1 MSQRLRRYRSHREL
15 ERCGTFDGGVFR
27 SRWYQG
33 LGDGMEWL
41 RLSLDGAQGA
51 EVRVWASDRPE
62 DAPPEPALA
71 RTAGDLIL
79 YGVRGRFLRFTV
91 TPGDGLREYELT
103 FPALSV
109 DQGLPA
115 VMQGDEGLRR
125 FLGVYQ
131 SLSMDL
137 GREFARFSRRLD
149 PQHPEALPSLYRWL
163 GADWALEAPEGLRGK
178 LLASAPRLNRLRG
191 TRRGLEL
198 LLEIAA
204 QGQGEIVESFRWRSL
219 PLSAGERAGCERL
232 YPADVTL
239 LLPRSL
245 PVGTVRFLERVLE
258 GFVPAGVSACV
269 RLTENGAVMDELCLL
284 DGNARL
290 TEPAPPALDE
300 SDLEDLTLEPV

>member
-15 ERCGTFDGGVFR
+15 GRCGEFDGGVFR
-27 SRWYQG
+27 SRWHQG
-33 LGDGMEWL
+33 LGSGMEWL

-51 EVRVWASDRPE
+51 EVRVWSSDRPE
-62 DAPPEPALA
+62 DAPPEPVLA
-71 RTAGDLIL
+71 RTGDDLIL

-91 TPGDGLREYELT
+91 TPGDGLRGYELA

-109 DQGLPA
+109 DEGLPA

-131 SLSMDL
+131 SLAMDL
-137 GREFARFSRRLD
+137 GREFAGFSRRLD
-149 PQHPEALPSLYRWL
+149 PQELEALPSLYRWL
-163 GADWALEAPEGLRGK
+163 GADWALEAPEGLREK
-178 LLASAPRLNRLRG
+178 LLAAAPRLNRLRG

-204 QGQGEIVESFRWRSL
+204 NGQGEIVEGFRWRGL
-219 PLSAGERAGCERL
+219 ALGAGERAGCERL
-232 YPADVTL
+232 YPAGVTL

-245 PVGTVRFLERVLE
+245 PVRTVRFLEGALE
-258 GFVPAGVSACV
+258 EFVPAGVSACV
-269 RLTENGAVMDELCLL
+269 RLMESGAVMDDLCLL

-300 SDLEDLTLEPV
+300 SVLDDLTLE